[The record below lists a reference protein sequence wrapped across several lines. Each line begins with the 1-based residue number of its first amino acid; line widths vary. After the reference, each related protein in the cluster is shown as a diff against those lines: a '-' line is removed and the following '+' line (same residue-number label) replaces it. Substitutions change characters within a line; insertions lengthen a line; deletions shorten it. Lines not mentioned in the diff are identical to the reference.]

1 MWWQL
6 SEAYGLKNV
15 ILHNTDFPI
24 YFIIIIIAI
33 IYGFVLEISNKDN
46 QSALMEESNNATVIT
61 DFDFRMQRIN
71 GLIKYDIYCNKQIL
85 AKAEFERNGN
95 EKFLVVLEEDKTEW
109 EAARESKH
117 SYSIKGNGFFG
128 SLEIN
133 HFNLNLY
140 DLEGVRK
147 YSFLQENQETEFPL
161 IVGKILTFDFTT
173 EESAIFTIRDQK
185 NDRVGR
191 FFPRINN
198 LELYLEK
205 ETKNDIGTLLLLAV
219 IIFFLKSDANRQG

>member
-6 SEAYGLKNV
+6 SNAYGLRNV
-15 ILHNTDFPI
+15 ILHNTDFSI

-46 QSALMEESNNATVIT
+46 QSALLEESNHAMVKT
-61 DFDFRMQRIN
+61 DIDFRIQRIN
-71 GLIKYDIYCNKQIL
+71 GLIKYGIYCNKQIL
-85 AKAEFERNGN
+85 ARAEYERNGN
-95 EKFLVVLEEDKTEW
+95 EKFLVVLEKDKTEW
-109 EAARESKH
+109 EAARISDH

-133 HFNLNLY
+133 HFNLTLK
-140 DLEGVRK
+140 DIEGVKK
-147 YSFLQENQETEFPL
+147 YSFLQEDQETEFPL
-161 IVGKILTFDFTT
+161 IVGKVLTFDFTT

-185 NDRVGR
+185 NDKVGR

-198 LELYLEK
+198 LELYLEQ
-205 ETKNDIGTLLLLAV
+205 ELKNDIGILLLLAV
-219 IIFFLKSDANRQG
+219 ILFFLKSDAIRQG